1 MIFIF
6 GVGPTY
12 SISRLRPIS
21 QTLKVQSMQE
31 LWSKVIDSLK
41 ERVGQQNFD
50 IWIKPIHLISMEGEM
65 VELEVPNRFFKE
77 WINEHYSRHIK
88 DVFSFVTEKPCHLQ
102 FRIRNEK
109 MNEKDLIPSPLQ
121 SNGPQTIHPSQTVFN
136 PKYTFDHFVVGASN
150 QFANAACLA
159 VANLPGKNYNPLFIY
174 GGVGLGKTHL
184 LHAIGSHIIQ
194 HRILPEVKK
203 ICYLSSEE
211 FTNELINSL
220 RYEKMDEFR
229 NKFRRMDILLID
241 DIQFI
246 AGKERT
252 QAEFFHTFNSI
263 YEARKQIVV
272 TSDKFPKDIPNFEE
286 RLRSRFEWG
295 LIADIQPPDIET
307 KVAILRKKAENE
319 DIPLPNDV
327 AFFLASQIDS
337 NIRVLEGSLIRI
349 GAFSSLT
356 QTPIDIQM
364 AKEVLKNII
373 KPKDELISIDI
384 IQKTVASFFNMK
396 ISDLKAKRKNQG
408 YVLPRQIAIYLCRKF
423 TNTSLLE
430 IGEKFGGKDHSTVL
444 HSIKKVEGKMAKE
457 VSFKEMIDKL
467 QDQIKS

>member
-1 MIFIF
+1 M
-6 GVGPTY
+6 VHLMENE
-12 SISRLRPIS
+12 SIWVKA
-21 QTLKVQSMQE
+21 T
-31 LWSKVIDSLK
+31 DSLK

-50 IWIKPIHLISMEGEM
+50 IWIKPISFLSADAESLH
-65 VELEVPNRFFKE
+65 LEVPNRFFKD
-77 WINEHYSRHIK
+77 WINEHYASQIR
-88 DVFSFVTEKPCHLQ
+88 DVIADLTQKPCILQ
-102 FRIRNEK
+102 FQIRNEK
-109 MNEKDLIPSPLQ
+109 VQRKEILAPPSDRKDSQTRRVEPSP
-121 SNGPQTIHPSQTVFN
+121 FN

-159 VANLPGKNYNPLFIY
+159 VANLPAKNYNPLFIY

-184 LHAIGSHIIQ
+184 LHAIGNQIIQ
-194 HRILPEVKK
+194 HHILPDVKK

-211 FTNELINSL
+211 FTNELINSI

-229 NKFRRMDILLID
+229 NKFRKMDILLID

-246 AGKERT
+246 SGKERT
-252 QAEFFHTFNSI
+252 QAEFFHTFNSL

-307 KVAILRKKAENE
+307 KVAILKKKAEMEN
-319 DIPLPNDV
+319 IPLPNDV

-349 GAFSSLT
+349 GAFASLT
-356 QTPIDIQM
+356 KTPVDIQ
-364 AKEVLKNII
+364 AAREVLKNLI
-373 KPKDELISIDI
+373 KAKEELISIDL
-384 IQKTVASFFNMK
+384 IQRVVSNFFNIK
-396 ISDLKAKRKNQG
+396 ISDLKLKRKYKGN
-408 YVLPRQIAIYLCRKF
+408 VVPRQIAMYLSRKL
-423 TNTSLLE
+423 TNASLIE

-444 HSIKKVEGKMAKE
+444 HSIKKVEEKMSKE
-457 VSFKEMIDKL
+457 LPFKETIDNL
-467 QDQIKS
+467 YSRIKS

>member
-1 MIFIF
+1 M
-6 GVGPTY
+6 
-12 SISRLRPIS
+12 
-21 QTLKVQSMQE
+21 E
-31 LWSKVIDSLK
+31 NLWPKVIDSLK

-50 IWIKPIHLISMEGEM
+50 IWIKPIRFISMEGEI

-77 WINEHYSRHIK
+77 WINEHFSSHIK
-88 DVFSFVTEKPCHLQ
+88 DVLSFLTQKRCHLQ

-109 MNEKDLIPSPLQ
+109 MNEKDFISLPLQ
-121 SNGPQTIHPSQTVFN
+121 RKEQQAIHSFQPMFS
-136 PKYTFDHFVVGASN
+136 PKYTFDNFVVGASN

-159 VANLPGKNYNPLFIY
+159 VANLPAKNYNPLFIY

-184 LHAIGSHIIQ
+184 LHAIGNHIIQ
-194 HRILPEVKK
+194 HRIFPDVKK

-229 NKFRRMDILLID
+229 NKFRRRDILLID

-246 AGKERT
+246 SGKERT
-252 QAEFFHTFNSI
+252 QAEFFHTFNSL

-307 KVAILRKKAENE
+307 KVAILRKKAEVEN
-319 DIPLPNDV
+319 IPLPNDV

-349 GAFSSLT
+349 GAFASLT
-356 QTPIDIQM
+356 KTPIDIQL

-373 KPKDELISIDI
+373 KPKEELISIES
-384 IQKTVASFFNMK
+384 IQKVVANFFNIK
-396 ISDLKAKRKNQG
+396 ISDLKVKRKYKG
-408 YVLPRQIAIYLCRKF
+408 YVIPRQVAMYLSRKL
-423 TNTSLLE
+423 TDASLLE
-430 IGEKFGGKDHSTVL
+430 IGDKFGGKDHSTVL
-444 HSIKKVEGKMAKE
+444 HSIKKVEEKISKE
-457 VSFKEMIDKL
+457 TSFKEIIENL
-467 QDQIKS
+467 HGRIKS

>member
-1 MIFIF
+1 MEEI
-6 GVGPTY
+6 
-12 SISRLRPIS
+12 
-21 QTLKVQSMQE
+21 
-31 LWSKVIDSLK
+31 WSKAIDSLK
-41 ERVGQQNFD
+41 DRVGQQNFD
-50 IWIKPIHLISMEGEM
+50 IWIKPIHFVSMDGET

-77 WINEHYSRHIK
+77 WISEHYAPQIRE
-88 DVFSFVTEKPCHLQ
+88 TLTLLTQKPCHLQ
-102 FRIRNEK
+102 FHIRREK
-109 MNEKDLIPSPLQ
+109 MNEKEATLSSTPDHDTQAVHFLRSI
-121 SNGPQTIHPSQTVFN
+121 FN
-136 PKYTFDHFVVGASN
+136 PKYTFDNFVVGASN

-159 VANLPGKNYNPLFIY
+159 VANLPAKNYNPLFIY

-184 LHAIGSHIIQ
+184 LHAIGNHIVQ

-203 ICYLSSEE
+203 ICYISSEE

-252 QAEFFHTFNSI
+252 QAEFFHTFNSL

-319 DIPLPNDV
+319 NISLPNDV

-337 NIRVLEGSLIRI
+337 NIRMLEGCLVRI
-349 GAFSSLT
+349 GAFASLT
-356 QTPIDIQM
+356 KTPIDVQV

-373 KPKDELISIDI
+373 KPKEELISIDLV
-384 IQKTVASFFNMK
+384 QKVVGSFFNLK
-396 ISDLKAKRKNQG
+396 ISDFKVKRKYKG
-408 YVLPRQIAIYLCRKF
+408 YVIPRQIAMYLSRKL
-423 TNTSLLE
+423 TSASLLE

-444 HSIKKVEGKMAKE
+444 HSIKKVEQRIAKE
-457 VSFKEMIDKL
+457 ASFKEMIENL
-467 QDQIKS
+467 QSRIRL

>member
-1 MIFIF
+1 M
-6 GVGPTY
+6 
-12 SISRLRPIS
+12 
-21 QTLKVQSMQE
+21 E
-31 LWSKVIDSLK
+31 DLWSKVIDSLK
-41 ERVGQQNFD
+41 ERIGQQNFD
-50 IWIKPIHLISMEGEM
+50 IWIKPIHFLSMEGEN

-77 WINEHYSRHIK
+77 WIHEHYSPHIR
-88 DVFSFVTEKPCHLQ
+88 DALSFFTQKPCHLQ

-109 MNEKDLIPSPLQ
+109 MDEKDFISPSLQ
-121 SNGPQTIHPSQTVFN
+121 NQNTKAPHTFQPIFN

-159 VANLPGKNYNPLFIY
+159 VANLPAKNYNPLFIY

-184 LHAIGSHIIQ
+184 LHAIGNHIFQ
-194 HRILPEVKK
+194 NHILPEVKK

-252 QAEFFHTFNSI
+252 QAEFFHTFNSL

-307 KVAILRKKAENE
+307 KVAILKKKAEIE
-319 DIPLPNDV
+319 KISLPNDV

-349 GAFSSLT
+349 GAFASLT
-356 QTPIDIQM
+356 KTPVDIQL
-364 AKEVLKNII
+364 AKEALKNII
-373 KPKDELISIDI
+373 KPKEELISIDV
-384 IQKTVASFFNMK
+384 IQKVISIFFNIK
-396 ISDLKAKRKNQG
+396 ISDLKVKRKTKG
-408 YVLPRQIAIYLCRKF
+408 YVVPRQIAMYLCRKL
-423 TNTSLLE
+423 TNASLLE

-444 HSIKKVEGKMAKE
+444 HSIKKVEEKIEKE
-457 VSFKEMIDKL
+457 TSFKEMIENLQGRIKL
-467 QDQIKS
+467 

>member
-1 MIFIF
+1 MDD
-6 GVGPTY
+6 
-12 SISRLRPIS
+12 LW
-21 QTLKVQSMQE
+21 LKVT
-31 LWSKVIDSLK
+31 DALK

-50 IWIKPIHLISMEGEM
+50 IWIKPIHFISSEGEK

-77 WINEHYSRHIK
+77 WINEHYSVHIK
-88 DVFSFVTEKPCHLQ
+88 EAISLLTRVPCQLQ

-109 MNEKDLIPSPLQ
+109 TNGKDPVSQPSPSYEQPFL
-121 SNGPQTIHPSQTVFN
+121 HPSQPISN

-150 QFANAACLA
+150 QFAHAACLA
-159 VANLPGKNYNPLFIY
+159 VADSPAKNYNPLFIY

-184 LHAIGSHIIQ
+184 LHAIGYHILQ
-194 HRILPEVKK
+194 HRILPEVRK
-203 ICYLSSEE
+203 ICYISSEE

-252 QAEFFHTFNSI
+252 QAEFFHTFNSL

-295 LIADIQPPDIET
+295 LIADIQPPDTET
-307 KVAILRKKAENE
+307 KVAILRKKAEMEN
-319 DIPLPNDV
+319 IALPNDV

-337 NIRVLEGSLIRI
+337 NVRILEGSLIRI
-349 GAFSSLT
+349 GAFASLT
-356 QTPIDIQM
+356 KTPIDLQL

-373 KPKDELISIDI
+373 KPKEEFVSIDLV
-384 IQKTVASFFNMK
+384 QKVVSNFFNIK
-396 ISDLKAKRKNQG
+396 ISDLKVKRKYKG
-408 YVLPRQIAIYLCRKF
+408 YVVPRQIAMYLSRKL
-423 TNTSLLE
+423 TNASLVE
-430 IGEKFGGKDHSTVL
+430 IGDKFGGKDHSTVL
-444 HSIKKVEGKMAKE
+444 HSIKKVEEKMTKE
-457 VSFKEMIDKL
+457 TSFKEMIENL
-467 QDQIKS
+467 HGRIKS

>member
-1 MIFIF
+1 MDD
-6 GVGPTY
+6 
-12 SISRLRPIS
+12 
-21 QTLKVQSMQE
+21 
-31 LWSKVIDSLK
+31 LWSNVIDSLK

-50 IWIKPIHLISMEGEM
+50 IWIKPIHFVAADGEK

-77 WINEHYSRHIK
+77 WINEHYSPLIK
-88 DVFSFVTEKPCHLQ
+88 EAVSFLTQKPCSLQ
-102 FRIRNEK
+102 YRVRNEK
-109 MNEKDLIPSPLQ
+109 KIEKDLIHTAIQ
-121 SNGPQTIHPSQTVFN
+121 SDDTQVIFSFQPIFN
-136 PKYTFDHFVVGASN
+136 PKYTFDNFVVGASN

-159 VANLPGKNYNPLFIY
+159 VANLPAKNYNPLFIY

-184 LHAIGSHIIQ
+184 LHAIGNHLVQ
-194 HRILPEVKK
+194 HRILPDVKK
-203 ICYLSSEE
+203 ICYISSEE

-246 AGKERT
+246 SGKERT
-252 QAEFFHTFNSI
+252 QAEFFHTFNSL

-307 KVAILRKKAENE
+307 KVAILRKKAEIEN
-319 DIPLPNDV
+319 ISLPNDV

-337 NIRVLEGSLIRI
+337 NIRMLEGSLIRI
-349 GAFSSLT
+349 GAFASLT
-356 QTPIDIQM
+356 KTPIDIQL

-373 KPKDELISIDI
+373 KPKEELISIDS
-384 IQKTVASFFNMK
+384 IQKIVSTFFNIKM
-396 ISDLKAKRKNQG
+396 SDLKVKRKYKG
-408 YVLPRQIAIYLCRKF
+408 YVIPRQIAMYLSRKL
-423 TNTSLLE
+423 TSASLLE

-444 HSIKKVEGKMAKE
+444 HSIKKVEERISKE
-457 VSFKEMIDKL
+457 PSFKEMIENL
-467 QDQIKS
+467 QSRIKS

>member
-1 MIFIF
+1 M
-6 GVGPTY
+6 
-12 SISRLRPIS
+12 
-21 QTLKVQSMQE
+21 E
-31 LWSKVIDSLK
+31 NLWSNVVDSLK

-50 IWIKPIHLISMEGEM
+50 IWIKPIHFISIDGEK

-77 WINEHYSRHIK
+77 WITEHYSSLIK
-88 DVFSFVTEKPCHLQ
+88 DAISFLTQKPCHLQ

-109 MNEKDLIPSPLQ
+109 GVEKELIQTTIQ
-121 SNGPQTIHPSQTVFN
+121 SYEPQAFPSQRPAFN
-136 PKYTFDHFVVGASN
+136 PRYTFDNFVVGASN

-159 VANLPGKNYNPLFIY
+159 VANVPAKNYNPLFIY

-184 LHAIGSHIIQ
+184 LHAIGNHILQQ
-194 HRILPEVKK
+194 HILPDVKK
-203 ICYLSSEE
+203 ICYISSEE

-246 AGKERT
+246 SGKERT
-252 QAEFFHTFNSI
+252 QAEFFHTFNSL

-307 KVAILRKKAENE
+307 KVAILRKKAEIE
-319 DIPLPNDV
+319 KIPLPNDV

-337 NIRVLEGSLIRI
+337 NIRMLEGSLIRI
-349 GAFSSLT
+349 GAFASLT
-356 QTPIDIQM
+356 KTPMDIQL

-373 KPKDELISIDI
+373 KPKEELISIDLV
-384 IQKTVASFFNMK
+384 QKVVSSFFNIKM
-396 ISDLKAKRKNQG
+396 SDLKMKRKYKG
-408 YVLPRQIAIYLCRKF
+408 YVIPRQIAMYLSRKL
-423 TNTSLLE
+423 TNSSLLE
-430 IGEKFGGKDHSTVL
+430 IGDKFGGKDHSTVL
-444 HSIKKVEGKMAKE
+444 HSIKKVEEKMSKE
-457 VSFKEMIDKL
+457 PGFKEMIDNL
-467 QDQIKS
+467 HSRIKS

>member
-1 MIFIF
+1 M
-6 GVGPTY
+6 
-12 SISRLRPIS
+12 
-21 QTLKVQSMQE
+21 E
-31 LWSKVIDSLK
+31 DLWPKVIHSLK

-50 IWIKPIHLISMEGEM
+50 IWIKPIHFISMEGEK

-77 WINEHYSRHIK
+77 WINEHYSPLIR
-88 DVFSFVTEKPCHLQ
+88 DALSFCTQKPCHLQ

-109 MNEKDLIPSPLQ
+109 MNGKDLLSPSVQ
-121 SNGPQTIHPSQTVFN
+121 SQDTTAAHTSRPMFN

-159 VANLPGKNYNPLFIY
+159 VANLPAKNYNPLFIY

-184 LHAIGSHIIQ
+184 LNAIGNHITEQ
-194 HRILPEVKK
+194 HILPDIRK

-220 RYEKMDEFR
+220 RYEKMEEFR

-246 AGKERT
+246 SGKERT
-252 QAEFFHTFNSI
+252 QAEFFHTFNSL

-307 KVAILRKKAENE
+307 KVAILRKKAEIEN
-319 DIPLPNDV
+319 ISLPNDV
-327 AFFLASQIDS
+327 AFFIASQIDS
-337 NIRVLEGSLIRI
+337 NVRVLEGSLIRI
-349 GAFSSLT
+349 GAFASLT
-356 QTPIDIQM
+356 KTSVDIQL

-373 KPKDELISIDI
+373 KPKEELISIDV
-384 IQKTVASFFNMK
+384 IQKVISIFFNIK
-396 ISDLKAKRKNQG
+396 ISDLKVKRKNKG
-408 YVLPRQIAIYLCRKF
+408 YVVPRQIAMYLCRKL
-423 TNTSLLE
+423 TNASLLE
-430 IGEKFGGKDHSTVL
+430 IGDKFGGKDHSTVL
-444 HSIKKVEGKMAKE
+444 HSIKKVEEKIEKE
-457 VSFKEMIDKL
+457 TSFKEMIENL
-467 QDQIKS
+467 RGRIKS